1 MFSFTKKSSGN
12 KKTMNLVNME
22 STNII
27 QEQKV
32 KSDINLIDFTFVN
45 KSLPYENGVEE
56 DQNLD
61 DRTEEPKK
69 GDIVVE
75 EEKESPTEK
84 ESLVEKESP
93 AEKGTPTEKE
103 TSNKSVKKV
112 LRDKVSAGNAL
123 FTLRSVSSDIEYP
136 TSNSIL
142 KTETTP
148 ELSEAFTS
156 ELYESCVLSFS
167 VVEIENTILV
177 GLKNASDKYYG
188 VSFNKDKFS
197 VVVNDKLKSD
207 VETLPSDEEFDY
219 EKGDIFKI
227 VHLLNEVQL
236 FKNEHKIYASARV
249 GNNNDSYRAV
259 FSLFDKEDEIGNI
272 QFYYVHQN
280 QFAFL
285 RQGGPIILAESITND
300 LQVDEENSF
309 YLLEGVS
316 SNITG
321 ISKGKNGQTVIIINN
336 SGAKQTFSNNDA
348 NSDECNRLYLGGN
361 NDAVELAENSSI
373 RFLYVSSIGKWVL
386 N

>member
-1 MFSFTKKSSGN
+1 
-12 KKTMNLVNME
+12 MNLVTTE
-22 STNII
+22 SLNVI
-27 QEQKV
+27 QEPKV
-32 KSDINLIDFTFVN
+32 KSDVNLIDFTFVN
-45 KSLPYENGVEE
+45 KSLPYENGLEEEE
-56 DQNLD
+56 DHDLEDQ
-61 DRTEEPKK
+61 TEEPK
-69 GDIVVE
+69 IE
-75 EEKESPTEK
+75 EEEDPTFEEEEEEEEESPTED
-84 ESLVEKESP
+84 EP
-93 AEKGTPTEKE
+93 C
-103 TSNKSVKKV
+103 NKSVKKV
-112 LRDKVSAGNAL
+112 LRDKVYAGNAL
-123 FTLRSVSSDIEYP
+123 FTLRSVSADIEYP

-142 KTETTP
+142 KTETIP
-148 ELSEAFTS
+148 ELSEVFTS

-167 VVEIENTILV
+167 VVEIENAISV

-219 EKGDIFKI
+219 EKGDVFKI
-227 VHLLNEVQL
+227 VHLLNELQI
-236 FKNEHKIYASARV
+236 FRNEHRIYTSVRV
-249 GNNNDSYRAV
+249 ENNNDSYRAV

-348 NSDECNRLYLGGN
+348 NSNECNRLYLGGN
-361 NDAVELAENSSI
+361 NETIELAENSSI

-386 N
+386 NR